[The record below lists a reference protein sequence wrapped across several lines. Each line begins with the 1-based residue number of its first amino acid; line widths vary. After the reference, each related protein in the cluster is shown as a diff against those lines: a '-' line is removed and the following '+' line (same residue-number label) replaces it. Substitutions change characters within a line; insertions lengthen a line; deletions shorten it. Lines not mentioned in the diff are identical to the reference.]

1 MLCVLLN
8 PDISDNVHTQTIKK
22 TNKIERTKYTYFSN
36 LVKLSSIFLN
46 HDYVSTYFACLFH
59 IIY

>member
-22 TNKIERTKYTYFSN
+22 TNKIERTKYTHF
-36 LVKLSSIFLN
+36 
-46 HDYVSTYFACLFH
+46 
-59 IIY
+59 